1 MPTIDAFLFDLFSQ
15 GCPNTDKGRN
25 CFVKRE
31 SSPISGR
38 GGGGGGVHRAI
49 FTLART
55 IVSSLGSLVGFLSY
69 HNGLQSP
76 FPLDLIPHRTGFI
89 EVHSKQREFLG
100 TVDSRISLPWAWIK
114 PTGCFLPPRLG

>member
-1 MPTIDAFLFDLFSQ
+1 MHFCLTCFHRAVQTLIKEGIVLSREKALPSQ
-15 GCPNTDKGRN
+15 GGA
-25 CFVKRE
+25 
-31 SSPISGR
+31 
-38 GGGGGGVHRAI
+38 GGGGVHRAI

-69 HNGLQSP
+69 HNSLQSP
-76 FPLDLIPHRTGFI
+76 FPLGLIPHRTGFI